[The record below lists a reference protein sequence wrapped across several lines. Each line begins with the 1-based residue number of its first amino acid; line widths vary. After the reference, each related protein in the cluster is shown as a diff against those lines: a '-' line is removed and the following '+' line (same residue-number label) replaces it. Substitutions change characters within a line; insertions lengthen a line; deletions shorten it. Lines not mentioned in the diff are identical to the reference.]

1 MIATDGKD
9 SVLSDAAFT
18 DENGKQITTVNVY
31 DEVLRHPG
39 NELEEDLKK
48 EANKE
53 KNTKNTEESTEQKE
67 AY

>member
-1 MIATDGKD
+1 MQPLRMKTA
-9 SVLSDAAFT
+9 SRY
-18 DENGKQITTVNVY
+18 TTVNVY

-39 NELEEDLKK
+39 NALEEDLKK

-67 AY
+67 AN

>member
-1 MIATDGKD
+1 MQPLRMK
-9 SVLSDAAFT
+9 
-18 DENGKQITTVNVY
+18 NGKQITTVNVY

-39 NELEEDLKK
+39 NALEEDLKK

-67 AY
+67 AN